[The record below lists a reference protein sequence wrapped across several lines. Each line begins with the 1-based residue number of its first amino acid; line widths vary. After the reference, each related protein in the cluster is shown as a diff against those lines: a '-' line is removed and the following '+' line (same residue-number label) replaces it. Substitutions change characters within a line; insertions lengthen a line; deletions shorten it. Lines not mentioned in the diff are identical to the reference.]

1 MYVYMYICIYVICIC
16 MCIYIFHH
24 SADNCFTPLRAHQRS
39 SDQLNISK
47 DQIAQNNS
55 GAVTSVYIY
64 IALSF

>member
-1 MYVYMYICIYVICIC
+1 MYICIYVYMLYVYVCV
-16 MCIYIFHH
+16 YIFHH
-24 SADNCFTPLRAHQRS
+24 SADNCFTPLRAYQRS
-39 SDQLNISK
+39 SDQLNFSK